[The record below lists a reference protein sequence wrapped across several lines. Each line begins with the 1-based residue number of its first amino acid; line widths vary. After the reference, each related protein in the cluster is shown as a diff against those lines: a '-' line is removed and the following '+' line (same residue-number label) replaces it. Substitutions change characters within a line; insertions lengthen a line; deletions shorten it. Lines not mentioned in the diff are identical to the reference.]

1 MKLPIAEYATLVF
14 DCDGVVLDSNKV
26 KTEAFR
32 QAALPYGTDAAEAL
46 VAHHVSNGG
55 VSRYKK
61 FQHFLDEIVQPEQK
75 GPDLEA
81 LLANYAAAVR
91 EGLMTCAVAEGLHE
105 LRKAYPYQRWLIVS
119 GGDQKELREIFSARG
134 LATLF
139 DGGIFGSPQTKDDI
153 LCREID
159 LGNITMPA
167 LFLGDSTYD
176 WRAASAQALEFI
188 FVSGWTEVTDWPGFI
203 SCNGISCIESP
214 TDLLYRRSTE
224 FLG

>member
-153 LCREID
+153 LCREIGS
-159 LGNITMPA
+159 GNIAMPA

-188 FVSGWTEVTDWPGFI
+188 FVSGWTEVTDWHCFVKCKCLNYI
-203 SCNGISCIESP
+203 NKLS
-214 TDLLYRRSTE
+214 DLQ
-224 FLG
+224 